1 MSTPWDLTVNLKD
14 AVLDFTWL
22 SILLIAGAILR
33 RYIPF
38 FQKYLVPNNIL
49 GGFLGLLI
57 GAQILGIANLSS
69 ERLGMY
75 VYHLLALTFI
85 AMGLRQEKK
94 VWGTGP
100 VSMAFSFI
108 NTYVVQGAIG
118 LVVALI
124 LINTFMP
131 DLFGGIGLLV
141 PLGFGMGPGLAY
153 SMGHSWERLGFEGGG
168 VVGLTF
174 AAVGFLIAYFVGIP
188 LIQRGIRKRETT
200 LVDGIDGINEQVRRG
215 ILKEPPAYKS
225 AGKLTIATEAMEPMA
240 FQIGL
245 IGALYLFTYGFTW
258 GVTHLME
265 GTFLED
271 FDFPGIV
278 WSFHFVWAA
287 LIAMGAR
294 KIMDMQG
301 RGYVIDRGLM
311 TRITGVF
318 MDYLV
323 CASIAAI
330 AFSVVWD
337 YWVPIL
343 IMCVLAGTATYFF
356 HRWLMW
362 RAFDNYHFE
371 RFIGIFGDLTG
382 TINSGLVLVRVTDP
396 EFDTPVAEDLVYA
409 SGVALLI
416 GIPLLFVLNL
426 PMTVFANLFENPQTG
441 YWITLGILLGYGL
454 LLMIAWRLI
463 GYLKFK
469 SQKPAQLAE

>member
-1 MSTPWDLTVNLKD
+1 MTTPWDLSANLKD
-14 AVLDFTWL
+14 VVLDFTWL
-22 SILLIAGAILR
+22 SILLIAGASLR
-33 RYIPF
+33 RYVPF
-38 FQKYLVPNNIL
+38 FQKYLVPNNII
-49 GGFLGLLI
+49 GGFLGLSI
-57 GAQILGIANLSS
+57 GSQILGLTDLSS

-85 AMGLRQEKK
+85 AIGLRQEKTE
-94 VWGTGP
+94 WGTGP
-100 VSMAFSFI
+100 VSMGFSFI
-108 NTYVVQGAIG
+108 NTYVVQGTIG
-118 LVVALI
+118 LLVALI
-124 LINTFMP
+124 LIYTVMP
-131 DLFGGIGLLV
+131 DLFAGIGLLV

-153 SMGHSWERLGFEGGG
+153 SIGHSWERLGFEGGG

-200 LVDGIDGINEQVRRG
+200 LVDGIDGIDEQVRRG

-245 IGALYLFTYGFTW
+245 IGALYLITYGFTW
-258 GVTHLME
+258 GVTKLME
-265 GTFLED
+265 GTVLEQ
-271 FDFPGIV
+271 FDFPHIV

-287 LIAMGAR
+287 LISMGAR
-294 KIMDMQG
+294 KLIDLQG

-311 TRITGVF
+311 TRTTGVF

-330 AFSVVWD
+330 SFSIVWQ
-337 YWVPIL
+337 YWLPIL
-343 IMCVLAGTATYFF
+343 IMCVLAGIGTYFF
-356 HRWLMW
+356 YRWLMW

-409 SGVALLI
+409 SGVALGI

-426 PMTVFANLFENPQTG
+426 PMTIFANIFENPQTG
-441 YWITLGILLGYGL
+441 YWITFGILLGYGL
-454 LLMIAWRLI
+454 LLMAIWRLI

-469 SQKPAQLAE
+469 AVKPAHLQE